1 MNIYYLLI
9 ILIIATFFGGYKIEQ
24 FATKK
29 QSKKKTI
36 NKSHSRQLPKNLKT
50 LNKSH
55 STQLPKNLKT
65 LNSNH
70 TTPVQS
76 TIPVQSNIPVQ
87 PTIPK
92 NSLSITLVNIQ
103 NQQKAIL
110 DRLYT
115 LDSKFSP
122 ATFQN
127 ILHPDSII
135 SQNKE
140 ELQKSIQISQANNIT
155 PNKILD
161 QKSASSIQILQPNNY
176 NEPDKKALSP
186 TQSSIKNIVFHY
198 HITTPGQLAIDN
210 STYNSI
216 SSILLPNV
224 SFNVT
229 SGKLENNDNIPVT
242 TIYTVRE
249 YQPVRGIPGWYK
261 LSYTPADHFH
271 EDADL
276 NISLI

>member
-36 NKSHSRQLPKNLKT
+36 NKSHS
-50 LNKSH
+50 
-55 STQLPKNLKT
+55 TQVSKNLKT
-65 LNSNH
+65 LNSKPN
-70 TTPVQS
+70 
-76 TIPVQSNIPVQ
+76 IPEQSNIPVEKS
-87 PTIPK
+87 TIAH
-92 NSLSITLVNIQ
+92 NTLSVSLNNIQ
-103 NQQKAIL
+103 KQQQAIL

-135 SQNKE
+135 TQNKKHLKKSTQI
-140 ELQKSIQISQANNIT
+140 LQPNIT
-155 PNKILD
+155 PNKIPD
-161 QKSASSIQILQPNNY
+161 QKSQSSIQILQPNNY
-176 NEPDKKALSP
+176 NETTIKSLSP
-186 TQSSIKNIVFHY
+186 IQSSIKNIVFHY
-198 HITTPGQLAIDN
+198 HISTPGQLAIDN

-216 SSILLPNV
+216 SSILLPNA

-229 SGKLENNDNIPVT
+229 SGKLQNNDNIPIT
-242 TIYTVRE
+242 TIYTVHE
-249 YQPVRGIPGWYK
+249 YQPVQGIPGWYK
-261 LSYTPADHFH
+261 LSYTPPDHFH

-276 NISLI
+276 NVSLN